1 MPCLAAIE
9 KKMIQLSPDDDVESA
24 IEKLKKAKVNAAPV
38 VDEGG
43 RLLGLFSFKGLMRNL
58 VPVSVA
64 MADGIKIDIK
74 VGAAPGVAR
83 RLANVKPLKVTEV
96 MDRKV
101 ITVGPTEPLW
111 EGVSLLTNHGG
122 PLAVVDDDHR
132 LLGIISY
139 TSMLEQLESTGDG
152 AE

>member
-1 MPCLAAIE
+1 MPCRAAIE
-9 KKMIQLSPDDDVESA
+9 KNTLRILPDEDVESA
-24 IEKLKKAKVNAAPV
+24 IAKLKKGKVNSAPV
-38 VDEGG
+38 VDDQGM
-43 RLLGLFSFKGLMRNL
+43 LLGLFSFKGLMRNL

-96 MDRKV
+96 MERKV
-101 ITVGPTEPLW
+101 QSVGPDDPLW

-122 PLAVVDDDHR
+122 PLAVVDDQNR
-132 LLGIISY
+132 LLGMISY
-139 TSMLEQLESTGDG
+139 TSMLEELEKTEHT

>member
-1 MPCLAAIE
+1 MPCHVAIE
-9 KKMIQLSPDDDVESA
+9 KNTLRISPDDDVESA
-24 IEKLKKAKVNAAPV
+24 INKLKQGKVNSAPV
-38 VDEGG
+38 VDEQGH
-43 RLLGLFSFKGLMRNL
+43 LLGLFSFKGLMRNL

-83 RLANVKPLKVTEV
+83 RLANVKPLMVTEV
-96 MDRKV
+96 LDRKV
-101 ITVGPTEPLW
+101 QTVGPEEPLW

-122 PLAVVDDDHR
+122 PLAVIDDQNR
-132 LLGIISY
+132 LLGMISY
-139 TSMLEQLESTGDG
+139 TSMLELLEKTEDG

>member
-1 MPCLAAIE
+1 MPCL
-9 KKMIQLSPDDDVESA
+9 SA
-24 IEKLKKAKVNAAPV
+24 IEKSSLHIHPDDEVQEAIGQLKKAKINSAPV
-38 VDEGG
+38 VDEQG
-43 RLLGLFSFKGLMRNL
+43 RLLGLFSFKALMRNL

-96 MDRKV
+96 MERKV
-101 ITVGPTEPLW
+101 QTVGPGDPLW

-122 PLAVVDDDHR
+122 PLVVIDDQKK
-132 LLGIISY
+132 LLGMISY
-139 TSMLEQLESTGDG
+139 TSMLEQLEKSQDG

>member
-1 MPCLAAIE
+1 MPCLAAID
-9 KKMIQLSPDDDVESA
+9 KTSLQIHPDDDVQVA
-24 IEKLKKAKVNAAPV
+24 IDKLKKGKVNSAPV
-38 VDEGG
+38 VDEQG

-83 RLANVKPLKVTEV
+83 RLANVKPLMVTEV

-101 ITVGPTEPLW
+101 QTVGPEEPLW

-122 PLAVVDDDHR
+122 PLAVIDDQNK
-132 LLGIISY
+132 LLGMISY
-139 TSMLEQLESTGDG
+139 TSMLELLEKTEDG